1 MNTILQIKFA
11 NYKKGDFM
19 ESKEWG
25 AKKIA
30 LWCIAT
36 AFALLT
42 VYNSYLLGIVAEP
55 PNYKKLLGSVL
66 MISGPLIGCLLSK
79 WKSERAKLR
88 VPVAVILICIVIN
101 FLILK

>member
-1 MNTILQIKFA
+1 MACQKNCVVVYSNRIC
-11 NYKKGDFM
+11 
-19 ESKEWG
+19 
-25 AKKIA
+25 A
-30 LWCIAT
+30 LDW
-36 AFALLT
+36 
-42 VYNSYLLGIVAEP
+42 YNSYLLGIVAEP

-88 VPVAVILICIVIN
+88 VPAAVILICIVIN